1 MSFIGDI
8 FGGKKKEKST
18 QTIQRLPPISFGIS
32 TGSSSIT
39 AGRPA
44 VRSVAPTIS
53 GGFQP
58 VAPVSAAPQYWGT
71 VGWRAFAPT
80 GGSPTPPILATPPI
94 LETPGNT
101 QSVDVSLDPSIQT
114 LRDRLFG
121 QNQATLRQ
129 LEDERSALSQLLSR
143 FRGNANEFIQARV
156 SPLERVLDAQIAGV
170 ARDFA
175 RRNATGSIPAGFL
188 TGLRADA
195 ERQISEERARAVQD
209 ALAAEQSILAQRA
222 GLAAPRTQ
230 AISQGAQL
238 THQQLAQELA
248 ALGLGQEAIRTIIA
262 SQLPQSTTGSGTS
275 SDPAG
280 GLGGLLLGI
289 GSILEAI

>member
-1 MSFIGDI
+1 
-8 FGGKKKEKST
+8 
-18 QTIQRLPPISFGIS
+18 
-32 TGSSSIT
+32 
-39 AGRPA
+39 
-44 VRSVAPTIS
+44 
-53 GGFQP
+53 
-58 VAPVSAAPQYWGT
+58 
-71 VGWRAFAPT
+71 
-80 GGSPTPPILATPPI
+80 
-94 LETPGNT
+94 
-101 QSVDVSLDPSIQT
+101 
-114 LRDRLFG
+114 
-121 QNQATLRQ
+121 
-129 LEDERSALSQLLSR
+129 
-143 FRGNANEFIQARV
+143 EFIQARV

-175 RRNATGSIPAGFL
+175 RRNVTGSIPAGFL

-222 GLAAPRTQ
+222 GLATPRTQ

-238 THQQLAQELA
+238 AQQQLAEELS

>member
-44 VRSVAPTIS
+44 VRSAAPTIS

-80 GGSPTPPILATPPI
+80 GGSPIPPI

-114 LRDRLFG
+114 LRNRLFG
-121 QNQATLRQ
+121 QNQDTLRQ

-143 FRGNANEFIQARV
+143 FRGNANEFVQARV

-175 RRNATGSIPAGFL
+175 RRNVTGSIPAGFL

-209 ALAAEQSILAQRA
+209 ALGAEQSILAQRA

-238 THQQLAQELA
+238 AQQQLAEELS